1 MNATCL
7 NHPETIPQPW
17 SVEKL
22 SSTKSVP
29 GAKKVRDHLSKAV
42 VLKIW
47 EAQNCLESLFIHSFL
62 DPTLEIVSIGVGS
75 GQGIC
80 ISLKFSGD
88 ALGSCPGTTLGKPL
102 S

>member
-1 MNATCL
+1 MKWEGTELLRNRVCML
-7 NHPETIPQPW
+7 
-17 SVEKL
+17 L
-22 SSTKSVP
+22 M
-29 GAKKVRDHLSKAV
+29 SKAV